1 MCVQIIFV
9 VQLLIALDYLKGFFL
24 MRKDSFTYQ
33 HNQLVQVLRAILIGL
48 LTGLVVS
55 LFRLAIQHSLTLVT
69 ACFRYFHQH
78 PTGLI
83 WWAIGSVIL
92 ALALGW
98 LTQSYPNIKGS
109 GIPQVE
115 GQLTGQFEEKWWPV
129 LWRKFFGGILAIGSG
144 LYLGREGPS
153 IQLGA
158 TVGQGVAETFHAGQL
173 NRRIGIASGA
183 AAGLSAAFN
192 APIASTIFIL
202 EEVYH
207 NFSPVIWLAT
217 FVSALCS
224 NMVSLTFFGLHPVL
238 GVHYQHMLPT
248 NLYWH
253 LLLLGLLLGLLGRLY
268 QIVILHLDSWT
279 AKIKWLPAFAY
290 PVLPFLLVIPIAWY
304 WPITL
309 GGGNILITHL
319 ISLPFSLTIFAGV
332 FILRFVFSMVS
343 YSSQLPGGIFLPIL
357 TLGAAFGAVYCA
369 LMVKLGLLPAR
380 YLPNFIIYSMAGYFA
395 CISKAPFTA
404 ILLITEMVGSLA
416 HLMPLAIVAMVA
428 YLVVDG
434 LHGEPVYTA
443 MFNNFIGKRK
453 VPHQN
458 DIEILVTIYAG
469 SKLDGMK
476 IADFQWPDNS
486 IVTTIYRGEQRII
499 PNGKTVLSAGDT
511 LVIQACKPKTSQ
523 IQSELMTAA
532 HYADI

>member
-1 MCVQIIFV
+1 MT
-9 VQLLIALDYLKGFFL
+9 LSLELSERNLD
-24 MRKDSFTYQ
+24 MQKDDLTYQ
-33 HNQLVQVLRAILIGL
+33 HNQLVQVLRAIAIGL

-55 LFRLAIQHSLTLVT
+55 VFRLAIQNALNLVIT
-69 ACFRYFHQH
+69 CFQYFHHH
-78 PTGLI
+78 PAGLL
-83 WWAIGSVIL
+83 WWAVGSVIL
-92 ALALGW
+92 AIGLGW
-98 LTQSYPNIKGS
+98 LTQNYPNIKGS

-115 GQLTGQFEEKWWPV
+115 GQLTSQFDEKWWPV

-158 TVGQGVAETFHAGQL
+158 TVGQGVAEKTHAGKL
-173 NRRIGIASGA
+173 NRRLGIANGA

-238 GVHYQHMLPT
+238 GVRYQHMLPT
-248 NLYWH
+248 YYYWH
-253 LLLLGLLLGLLGRLY
+253 LLVLGLLLGLLGRLY
-268 QIVILHLDSWT
+268 QVVILHFDSWT
-279 AKIKWLPAFAY
+279 AKLKWLPPFAY

-304 WPITL
+304 WPLTL
-309 GGGNILITHL
+309 GGGNRLITEL
-319 ISLPFSLTIFAGV
+319 TNLPFSLSLFAGL
-332 FILRFVFSMVS
+332 FILRFVFSMIS

-357 TLGAAFGAVYCA
+357 TLGAVFGAVYCA
-369 LMVKLGLLPAR
+369 LMVRLGLLPAR

-404 ILLITEMVGSLA
+404 ILLITEMVGSLV

-428 YLVVDG
+428 YLVVDA

-443 MFNNFIGKRK
+443 MFNNFIGKKKTPYQRE
-453 VPHQN
+453 
-458 DIEILVTIYAG
+458 IELLVTIYAG
-469 SKLDGMK
+469 SLLDGCK
-476 IADFQWPDNS
+476 VKDYQWPDNC
-486 IVTTIYRGEQRII
+486 IVTMIYRGEERLI
-499 PNGKTVLSAGDT
+499 PNGKTVLAAGDT
-511 LVIQACKPKTSQ
+511 LVIQACKPKTSHIQTQ
-523 IQSELMTAA
+523 IMNAA
-532 HYADI
+532 HYG